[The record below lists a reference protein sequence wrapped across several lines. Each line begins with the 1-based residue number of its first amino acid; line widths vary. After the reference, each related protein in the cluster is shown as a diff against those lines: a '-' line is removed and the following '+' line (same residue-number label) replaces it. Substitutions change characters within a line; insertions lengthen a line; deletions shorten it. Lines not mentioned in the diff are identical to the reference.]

1 MSKIIIS
8 SIIINLV
15 SFLTLILAVFLPDYP
30 LIAALIPCYL
40 IGIVLGVLT
49 IGKQGIPLFQKVLAL
64 TGPFLSPVMALA
76 GIYLF
81 KALGIIGSGAS

>member
-1 MSKIIIS
+1 M
-8 SIIINLV
+8 
-15 SFLTLILAVFLPDYP
+15 FLPEYP
-30 LIAALIPCYL
+30 LIIALIPCYL

-76 GIYLF
+76 CIYLF
-81 KALGIIGSGAS
+81 KALGILGAGES